1 MWAIGCIFAELVWDK
16 ALFEGE
22 SEVEQL
28 FKIFRFIGKP
38 NSNLNDV
45 ILPVENLIKLPSWQ
59 PVIFTDVCY
68 DWNSFEFQRII
79 SACVPGREEVIQTLM

>member
-1 MWAIGCIFAELVWDK
+1 MWAIGCIFAELVRDK

-28 FKIFRFIGKP
+28 FKIFKFIGKP
-38 NSNLNDV
+38 NCNLNDV
-45 ILPVENLIKLPSWQ
+45 IIPVENLIKLPCWS

-68 DWNSFEFQRII
+68 DRNSFEFQRII